1 MKCPKNTEN
10 ACAWDR
16 GSRSPDLNP
25 LDYGSRFCLKQ
36 KSIEYSGIWG
46 KSRLFSPRPQSQT
59 LLQLK
64 VRLDQEIARL
74 AVIEKETQV
83 PK

>member
-1 MKCPKNTEN
+1 MPFSQ
-10 ACAWDR
+10 R
-16 GSRSPDLNP
+16 VPDVNP
-25 LDYGSRFCLKQ
+25 LDYGSRVCLKQ
-36 KSIEYSGIWG
+36 KSIEYSGIRG
-46 KSRLFSPRPQSQT
+46 KSRLFSPRPQT

>member
-1 MKCPKNTEN
+1 MKCPKN
-10 ACAWDR
+10 ACAWDWAA
-16 GSRSPDLNP
+16 RSPDLNP
-25 LDYGSRFCLKQ
+25 IDYGSRVCLKQ
-36 KSIEYSGIWG
+36 RSIEYSGIWG
-46 KSRLFSPRPQSQT
+46 ILKSRLFSPRPQT

-74 AVIEKETQV
+74 AVIEKETQI